1 VVGFIG
7 ELFAAHCTTQNEE
20 EKEKAFL
27 EKREPE
33 WKEK

>member
-1 VVGFIG
+1 MG
-7 ELFAAHCTTQNEE
+7 ELFAAHCTTQDAEE
-20 EKEKAFL
+20 GARDFL